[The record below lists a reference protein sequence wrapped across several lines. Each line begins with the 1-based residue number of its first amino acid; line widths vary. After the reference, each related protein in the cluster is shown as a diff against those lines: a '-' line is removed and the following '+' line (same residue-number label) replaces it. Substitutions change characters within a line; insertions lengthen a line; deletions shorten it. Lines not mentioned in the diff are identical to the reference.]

1 MLYDFQFL
9 SFVDDKDFKE
19 VMLELET
26 CPTEQQ

>member
-1 MLYDFQFL
+1 MLCDFQL

>member
-26 CPTEQQ
+26 CPTE